1 MASSVPEREE
11 IMKQIAFMSG
21 IAAMLAVA
29 NAETATAAMTRQQA
43 WARCTKAVN
52 ATEPRTPTND
62 VHRTAQMKACLARM
76 GYPHG

>member
-1 MASSVPEREE
+1 
-11 IMKQIAFMSG
+11 MKQIAIMGG
-21 IAAMLAVA
+21 IAAMLAVFA
-29 NAETATAAMTRQQA
+29 NVESAMAAMTRQQA

-52 ATEPRTPTND
+52 AVEPRTATND

>member
-1 MASSVPEREE
+1 
-11 IMKQIAFMSG
+11 MKQITI
-21 IAAMLAVA
+21 IASVVAALAVFG
-29 NAETATAAMTRQQA
+29 NIDAAKALTRQQA
-43 WARCTKAVN
+43 WAQCLKAVN

>member
-1 MASSVPEREE
+1 
-11 IMKQIAFMSG
+11 MKRIAMMGG
-21 IAAMLAVA
+21 IAAMLAVFG
-29 NAETATAAMTRQQA
+29 NAENATAAMTRQQA

-62 VHRTAQMKACLARM
+62 SHRTAQMKACLARM

>member
-1 MASSVPEREE
+1 MKRTA
-11 IMKQIAFMSG
+11 IMGG
-21 IAAMLAVA
+21 IAVMLAVFA
-29 NAETATAAMTRQQA
+29 NNDNAAAAMTRQQA

>member
-1 MASSVPEREE
+1 MMKRIV
-11 IMKQIAFMSG
+11 IMGG
-21 IAAMLAVA
+21 IAALLAVSGTTEHA
-29 NAETATAAMTRQQA
+29 AAMTRQQA

>member
-1 MASSVPEREE
+1 
-11 IMKQIAFMSG
+11 MKQIAILSA
-21 IAAMLAVA
+21 IAAMLAVVG
-29 NAETATAAMTRQQA
+29 NADNASAMTRQQA